1 MVYRPQNTKNVAMAM
16 RKEREQQEQNE
27 QYVRATFSHFLT
39 GNPTYIIRNEAGQ
52 ILAMAMDEPVIKNA
66 QTRIIEK
73 TNKYY
78 KYEKM
83 VMRLEKV
90 E

>member
-1 MVYRPQNTKNVAMAM
+1 MVKNKKQN
-16 RKEREQQEQNE
+16 QEQNE
-27 QYVRATFSHFLT
+27 QYIRATFSHFLT
-39 GNPTYIIRNEAGQ
+39 GNPTFVIRDEAGQ

-78 KYEKM
+78 EYEKM

>member
-1 MVYRPQNTKNVAMAM
+1 MVRNK
-16 RKEREQQEQNE
+16 QQTQKQNE

-39 GNPTYIIRNEAGQ
+39 GNPTYIIRDEAGQ

-78 KYEKM
+78 EYEKM
-83 VMRLEKV
+83 VMKLEKV

>member
-1 MVYRPQNTKNVAMAM
+1 MVKN
-16 RKEREQQEQNE
+16 KQQTQEQNE

-39 GNPTYIIRNEAGQ
+39 GNATYVIRDETGQ

-66 QTRIIEK
+66 QSKIIEK
-73 TNKYY
+73 TGKYY
-78 KYEKM
+78 EYEKM

>member
-1 MVYRPQNTKNVAMAM
+1 MVRNKQ
-16 RKEREQQEQNE
+16 QSQEQNE
-27 QYVRATFSHFLT
+27 QYIRATFSFFLS
-39 GNPTYIIRNEAGQ
+39 GYPTYVIRDETEQ

-66 QTRIIEK
+66 QSKIIEK
-73 TNKYY
+73 TGKYY
-78 KYEKM
+78 EYEKM

>member
-1 MVYRPQNTKNVAMAM
+1 MVRNK
-16 RKEREQQEQNE
+16 QQTQKQNE

-78 KYEKM
+78 EYEKM
-83 VMRLEKV
+83 VMKLEKV

>member
-1 MVYRPQNTKNVAMAM
+1 MVRNKQQT
-16 RKEREQQEQNE
+16 QEQNE

-39 GNPTYIIRNEAGQ
+39 GNPTYIIRDEAGQ

-66 QTRIIEK
+66 QSKIIEK
-73 TNKYY
+73 TGKYY
-78 KYEKM
+78 EYEKM

>member
-1 MVYRPQNTKNVAMAM
+1 MVKNKKQN
-16 RKEREQQEQNE
+16 QEQNE
-27 QYVRATFSHFLT
+27 QYIRATFSHFLT
-39 GNPTYIIRNEAGQ
+39 GNPTFVIRDEAGQ

-83 VMRLEKV
+83 VMKLEKV

>member
-1 MVYRPQNTKNVAMAM
+1 MVRNK
-16 RKEREQQEQNE
+16 QQTQEKNE

-39 GNPTYIIRNEAGQ
+39 GNPTYIIRDEAGQ

-78 KYEKM
+78 EYEKM
-83 VMRLEKV
+83 VMKLEKV

>member
-1 MVYRPQNTKNVAMAM
+1 MVRNKQQT
-16 RKEREQQEQNE
+16 QEQNE

-39 GNPTYIIRNEAGQ
+39 GNATYVIRDETGQ

-66 QTRIIEK
+66 QSKIIEK
-73 TNKYY
+73 TSKYY
-78 KYEKM
+78 EYEKM
-83 VMRLEKV
+83 VMRLEKA

>member
-1 MVYRPQNTKNVAMAM
+1 MVRNK
-16 RKEREQQEQNE
+16 QQTQKQNE

-39 GNPTYIIRNEAGQ
+39 GNPTYIIRDEAGQ
-52 ILAMAMDEPVIKNA
+52 ILAMAIDEPVIKNA

-78 KYEKM
+78 EYEKM
-83 VMRLEKV
+83 VMKLEKV

>member
-1 MVYRPQNTKNVAMAM
+1 MVRNKQQT
-16 RKEREQQEQNE
+16 QEQNE
-27 QYVRATFSHFLT
+27 QYVRATFSHFLM
-39 GNPTYIIRNEAGQ
+39 GNPTYIIRDEAGQ

-66 QTRIIEK
+66 QSKIIEK
-73 TNKYY
+73 TGKYY
-78 KYEKM
+78 EYEKM

>member
-1 MVYRPQNTKNVAMAM
+1 MVRNKQQT
-16 RKEREQQEQNE
+16 QEQNE

-39 GNPTYIIRNEAGQ
+39 GNPTYIIRDEAGQ

-78 KYEKM
+78 EYEKM
-83 VMRLEKV
+83 VMKLEKV

>member
-1 MVYRPQNTKNVAMAM
+1 MVRNK
-16 RKEREQQEQNE
+16 QQTQEKNE
-27 QYVRATFSHFLT
+27 QYVRATFSHFLS
-39 GNPTYIIRNEAGQ
+39 GKPTYIIRDEAGQ

-66 QTRIIEK
+66 QSKIIEK
-73 TNKYY
+73 TGKYY
-78 KYEKM
+78 EYEKM

>member
-1 MVYRPQNTKNVAMAM
+1 MVRTQKQSQN
-16 RKEREQQEQNE
+16 QNE

-39 GNPTYIIRNEAGQ
+39 GNATYVIRDETGQ

-66 QTRIIEK
+66 QSKIIEK
-73 TNKYY
+73 AGKYY
-78 KYEKM
+78 EYEKM

>member
-1 MVYRPQNTKNVAMAM
+1 MVRNK
-16 RKEREQQEQNE
+16 QQTQKQNE

>member
-1 MVYRPQNTKNVAMAM
+1 MVRTQNQSQN
-16 RKEREQQEQNE
+16 QNE

-39 GNPTYIIRNEAGQ
+39 GNATYVIRDETGQ

-66 QTRIIEK
+66 QSKIIEK
-73 TNKYY
+73 TSKYY
-78 KYEKM
+78 EYEKM

>member
-1 MVYRPQNTKNVAMAM
+1 MVRNKQQT
-16 RKEREQQEQNE
+16 QEQNE

-66 QTRIIEK
+66 QSKIIEK
-73 TNKYY
+73 TGKYY
-78 KYEKM
+78 EYEKM
-83 VMRLEKV
+83 VMKLEKV

>member
-1 MVYRPQNTKNVAMAM
+1 MGKTKKQN
-16 RKEREQQEQNE
+16 QEQNE
-27 QYVRATFSHFLT
+27 QYIRVILFHFLS
-39 GNPTYIIRNEAGQ
+39 GNPTFVIRDESGQ

-66 QTRIIEK
+66 QSKIIEK
-73 TNKYY
+73 TGKYY
-78 KYEKM
+78 EYEKV

>member
-1 MVYRPQNTKNVAMAM
+1 MVRNKQQT
-16 RKEREQQEQNE
+16 QEQNE

-39 GNPTYIIRNEAGQ
+39 GNATYVIRDEAGQ

-66 QTRIIEK
+66 QSKIIEK
-73 TNKYY
+73 TGKYY
-78 KYEKM
+78 EYEKM

>member
-1 MVYRPQNTKNVAMAM
+1 MVRNK
-16 RKEREQQEQNE
+16 QQTQKQNE
-27 QYVRATFSHFLT
+27 QYVRATFSHFFT
-39 GNPTYIIRNEAGQ
+39 GNPTYIIRDEAGQ

-78 KYEKM
+78 EYEKM
-83 VMRLEKV
+83 VMKLEKV

>member
-1 MVYRPQNTKNVAMAM
+1 MVRTQKQSQN
-16 RKEREQQEQNE
+16 QNE

-39 GNPTYIIRNEAGQ
+39 GNPTYIIRDEAGQ

-66 QTRIIEK
+66 QSKIIEK
-73 TNKYY
+73 TGKYY
-78 KYEKM
+78 EYEKM
-83 VMRLEKV
+83 VMKLEKV

>member
-1 MVYRPQNTKNVAMAM
+1 MK
-16 RKEREQQEQNE
+16 
-27 QYVRATFSHFLT
+27 FT

-78 KYEKM
+78 EYEKM

>member
-1 MVYRPQNTKNVAMAM
+1 MVRNK
-16 RKEREQQEQNE
+16 QQIQKQNE

-39 GNPTYIIRNEAGQ
+39 GNPTYIIRDEAGQ

-78 KYEKM
+78 EYEKM
-83 VMRLEKV
+83 VMKLEKV

>member
-1 MVYRPQNTKNVAMAM
+1 MVRNK
-16 RKEREQQEQNE
+16 QQTQKQNE

-39 GNPTYIIRNEAGQ
+39 GNPTYIIRDEAGQ

-73 TNKYY
+73 TGKYY
-78 KYEKM
+78 EYEKM
-83 VMRLEKV
+83 VMKLEKV

>member
-1 MVYRPQNTKNVAMAM
+1 MGKTK
-16 RKEREQQEQNE
+16 KQIQEQNE
-27 QYVRATFSHFLT
+27 QYIRATFSHFLS
-39 GNPTYIIRNEAGQ
+39 GNPTFVIRNEAGQ
-52 ILAMAMDEPVIKNA
+52 ILAMAMDKPVIKNA

-78 KYEKM
+78 EYEKM
-83 VMRLEKV
+83 VMKLEKV